1 MKPKQRCPEC
11 RRMLRINKLVY
22 NPVKKVDLCKN
33 CDKKV
38 GHNLFYTPP
47 EKRKYRIP
55 IVSRISKYN
64 FQDDEKKVLM
74 NNLKNEGLTFE
85 EANNRIKEDITF
97 MKSRKKLHSSEFEEK
112 KQAQDKIKRDKATKE
127 KLIEGLKGK

>member
-11 RRMLRINKLVY
+11 GKMCKISKMKY
-22 NPVKKVDLCKN
+22 NPVQKRDLCKN
-33 CDKKV
+33 CDKRI
-38 GHNLFYTPP
+38 GHNIFYIPP
-47 EKRKYRIP
+47 EKRAKSKSLSG
-55 IVSRISKYN
+55 VSKYN

-97 MKSRKKLHSSEFEEK
+97 MKARKKLHSSEFEEK
-112 KQAQDKIKRDKATKE
+112 KQAKDKIKRDKATKE